1 MGAISSTQWWTRD
14 SQPLLIFVC
23 PSFPRT
29 EEQRTFSGI
38 VCWRLIFSC
47 SQSAC
52 ILTWD
57 IQLCGKQAFAKDFFS
72 LKQISWQKWT
82 LLHTFMF
89 SFLFCFSCF
98 LNHEFFFCEFF
109 FFFFFWWRVIVPLV
123 GWLIFLFC
131 KGLMN
136 LSFSSA
142 HSKCKL
148 LSWLLVEPVPSD
160 FTEHKINL
168 DKTRWGDL

>member
-98 LNHEFFFCEFF
+98 LNHEFCFCEFF
-109 FFFFFWWRVIVPLV
+109 FFFGGESLSHWLV
-123 GWLIFLFC
+123 DWYFY
-131 KGLMN
+131 
-136 LSFSSA
+136 
-142 HSKCKL
+142 
-148 LSWLLVEPVPSD
+148 
-160 FTEHKINL
+160 FTEVSWIKVFLQLTLSVNYWAGCL
-168 DKTRWGDL
+168 